1 MIKENDPLTH
11 FMEEKKKNKGKYT
24 VTYVSNVL
32 LVIPQTKVK
41 KKKKKRGLG
50 IEIKGS
56 QLRLRGLR
64 DSKNK
69 VMNQG
74 SLC

>member
-41 KKKKKRGLG
+41 KKKKKKK
-50 IEIKGS
+50 KGS
-56 QLRLRGLR
+56 G
-64 DSKNK
+64 N
-69 VMNQG
+69 
-74 SLC
+74 